1 MDDEEFFVD
10 LESFR
15 ELVRKESD
23 RRSMNLP
30 CSAAENATS
39 GGYVRTLES
48 MGRRIC
54 PEKPPCAKTVRR
66 LIRLHGLPARKHG
79 MGWLVRARDLEEW
92 MKKTF
97 TGEGG
102 S

>member
-1 MDDEEFFVD
+1 MDDEDFRED

-15 ELVRKESD
+15 ELVRRESD

-30 CSAAENATS
+30 VSAVENATS
-39 GGYVRTLES
+39 AGYVRTLES

-54 PEKPPCAKTVRR
+54 PEKPPCAKTVRK
-66 LIRLHGLPARKHG
+66 LIRLHGLPARKHE
-79 MGWLVRARDLEEW
+79 MGWLVRVRDLEEW
-92 MKKTF
+92 MKRIF
-97 TGEGG
+97 TDEEG